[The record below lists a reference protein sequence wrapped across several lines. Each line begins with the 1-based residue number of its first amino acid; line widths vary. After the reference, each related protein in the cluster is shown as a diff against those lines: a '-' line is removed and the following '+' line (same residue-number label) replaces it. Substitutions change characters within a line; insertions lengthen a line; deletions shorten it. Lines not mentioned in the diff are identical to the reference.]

1 MEWLILSISCAVFN
15 FLLFKQFERWQVNTL
30 LAVSSNYL
38 MCLGLGFLLPGD
50 IREVSIHT
58 PWLPWAFFIGFL
70 FVVVYVLIGLSSRT
84 LGINATTVASKM
96 SFVIPMTLAYGLY
109 HTYFTWLHLLA
120 LVLALTAVFF
130 NSKIAYGTRVNMLS
144 LVLPMGIFLGG
155 GMADAALNYVEVK
168 LLPPHQ
174 QGAFLM
180 TLFSTSGLFGWL
192 AIGINKLQGKQI
204 FNLKSFGVGLLLGC
218 TNFGSIFAL
227 LKAFRSAM
235 NGAFIFPILNVG
247 IILLAGI
254 GAWLIF
260 KEKPTRRQSW
270 GLLMALLSILIYS
283 AV

>member
-1 MEWLILSISCAVFN
+1 MDWLMLTILCAVFN

-38 MCLGLGFLLPGD
+38 MCIGLGFLLPGE

-70 FVVVYVLIGLSSRT
+70 FVVIYVLIGISSRT
-84 LGINATTVASKM
+84 LGVNATTVASKM
-96 SFVIPMTLAYGLY
+96 SFVIPMGLAYGLY
-109 HTYFTWLHLLA
+109 QANFTWLHLLA
-120 LVLALTAVFF
+120 LILALTAVFF
-130 NSKIAYGTRVNMLS
+130 NSKITRTTRFSGLT
-144 LVLPMGIFLGG
+144 LVLPMAIFFGG

-180 TLFSTSGLFGWL
+180 ALFGTSGLFGWL
-192 AIGINKLQGKQI
+192 AIGINRLQGRQN
-204 FNLKSFGVGLLLGC
+204 FNFKSFGIGLLLGC
-218 TNFGSIFAL
+218 TNFGSIYAL
-227 LKAFRSAM
+227 LKAFRSEM

-247 IILLAGI
+247 IILLAGV

-260 KEKPTRRQSW
+260 KEKPTPKQSW
-270 GLLMALLSILIYS
+270 GMLMAILSILIYS